1 VSAHSFEGCQ
11 VLLYRFRLA
20 APSCPDFSQEP
31 PARRSC
37 TRRGA
42 GDPRMESNW
51 GVLVA
56 KEQLT
61 GLACLPATRCAMASA
76 TSHPSS
82 SSARAGAG
90 RSRQMIWARVILSTN
105 DGGRCLA
112 CSRKSSTRV
121 RSNSTQPYVH
131 AHNLVMV
138 PHPPPFVKLTHCPHA
153 VFPLLLAPLL
163 TSHILL
169 PASQYTTDHSALPTS
184 PFTYSLHSSTAPA
197 APRRASRA
205 PAPSPSQIYHTFFV
219 AKLEHGS
226 HAARPGRRRRGCGA
240 GGADL

>member
-1 VSAHSFEGCQ
+1 
-11 VLLYRFRLA
+11 
-20 APSCPDFSQEP
+20 
-31 PARRSC
+31 
-37 TRRGA
+37 
-42 GDPRMESNW
+42 
-51 GVLVA
+51 
-56 KEQLT
+56 
-61 GLACLPATRCAMASA
+61 
-76 TSHPSS
+76 
-82 SSARAGAG
+82 
-90 RSRQMIWARVILSTN
+90 MIWARVILSTN
-105 DGGRCLA
+105 DGGRHIPHSPGYLA
-112 CSRKSSTRV
+112 PLFGLLFAEVKHTRV

-138 PHPPPFVKLTHCPHA
+138 PHPPPFVKLTHCLHA